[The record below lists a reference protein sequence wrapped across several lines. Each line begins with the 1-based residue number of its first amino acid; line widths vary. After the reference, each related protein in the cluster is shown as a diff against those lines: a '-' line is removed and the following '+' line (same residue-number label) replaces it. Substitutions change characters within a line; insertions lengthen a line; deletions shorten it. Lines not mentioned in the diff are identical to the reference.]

1 MHWVICYLSKCEHSQ
16 PISGVF
22 CLALVLRLNFQ
33 PTCTYFIP
41 SIYYLKLYLLRQLVY
56 TDCTL
61 TLPASCL
68 VFTYFLLCVSVT
80 TYSANKFDLLD
91 RKTANC
97 AAAILTSLRGD
108 LISSKIH
115 FFSFFFFFYPPFFLF
130 TSWRIVSQR
139 GLLCLAQLYRWWAA
153 VIQQRLLNRSNSPG
167 WNTLQ
172 RTAIYRIGV
181 RAVFQG
187 PAAVAAH

>member
-1 MHWVICYLSKCEHSQ
+1 MICYLSKCEHSQ

-22 CLALVLRLNFQ
+22 CLPLVLRLNFQ

-41 SIYYLKLYLLRQLVY
+41 SIYYLKLYLHRQLVY

-91 RKTANC
+91 RKSANC

-115 FFSFFFFFYPPFFLF
+115 FFSFFTPLSFFLQAEEL
-130 TSWRIVSQR
+130 SVKGAYCAWLSCI
-139 GLLCLAQLYRWWAA
+139 GGGQL
-153 VIQQRLLNRSNSPG
+153 
-167 WNTLQ
+167 
-172 RTAIYRIGV
+172 
-181 RAVFQG
+181 
-187 PAAVAAH
+187 